1 MSENKISIH
10 CLSTYHLKM
19 ATFGTLSD
27 MHVAAQSASEEVFH
41 LRENMS
47 DQMFYPFIR
56 KPLEKAVAI

>member
-1 MSENKISIH
+1 
-10 CLSTYHLKM
+10 M
-19 ATFGTLSD
+19 ASVGTLRD